1 MRLRETLNNSLN
13 ELVFSL
19 AEFGTPIKAPNP
31 PVRDTVT
38 EAFSGTGD
46 VLPGAGGKA
55 ASTRALFQQRSEA
68 AAQPE
73 PGRSDTAGGVKVAGI
88 AQMPSEA
95 ISK

>member
-1 MRLRETLNNSLN
+1 MTLRLRETVNNSLN

-19 AEFGTPIKAPNP
+19 
-31 PVRDTVT
+31 VRDANKNPKSTC
-38 EAFSGTGD
+38 AFSGTGE

-55 ASTRALFQQRSEA
+55 ASTRAPFQQRSEA

-73 PGRSDTAGGVKVAGI
+73 PGRSATAGGVKLAGT
-88 AQMPSEA
+88 AQAPSEA

>member
-1 MRLRETLNNSLN
+1 MTLRLRETVNNSPN

-19 AEFGTPIKAPNP
+19 VRDANKTPNP

-46 VLPGAGGKA
+46 GLPGAGGKA
-55 ASTRALFQQRSEA
+55 ASTRAPFQQRSEA

-73 PGRSDTAGGVKVAGI
+73 PGRFATAGGVKLAGI
-88 AQMPSEA
+88 AQTPSEA